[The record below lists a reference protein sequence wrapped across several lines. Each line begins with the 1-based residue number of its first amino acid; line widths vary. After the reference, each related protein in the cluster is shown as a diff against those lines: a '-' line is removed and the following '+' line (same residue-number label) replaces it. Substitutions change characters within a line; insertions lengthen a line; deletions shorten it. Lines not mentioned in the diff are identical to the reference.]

1 MSAKTQAFFEQLV
14 NQCFW
19 EVQQHSPIDT
29 GNLRY
34 NAIKLE
40 KEGND
45 YVIYVDQKIAPYMV
59 FTNEPWISDKW
70 GGKQNPNEGWFDK
83 VAELVAK
90 KIASALGGKIEE

>member
-1 MSAKTQAFFEQLV
+1 MNAKQQAFFQQLV

-34 NAIKLE
+34 NAIKLT
-40 KEGND
+40 KEGDN
-45 YVIYVDQKIAPYMV
+45 YVIYVDTVVAPYMV
-59 FTNEPWISDKW
+59 YTNEPWRN
-70 GGKQNPNEGWFDK
+70 GRQNPNERWFDK

-90 KIASALGGKIEE
+90 KIASALGGKLTERK